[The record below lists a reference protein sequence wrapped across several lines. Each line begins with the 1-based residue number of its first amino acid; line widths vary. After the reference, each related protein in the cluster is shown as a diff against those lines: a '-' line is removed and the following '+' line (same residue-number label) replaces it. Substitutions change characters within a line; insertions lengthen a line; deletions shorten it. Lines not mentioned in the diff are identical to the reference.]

1 MGLDPD
7 ALLASVEVLMEAT
20 SRDDDLV
27 IYPPS
32 P

>member
-1 MGLDPD
+1 MDPD
-7 ALLASVEVLMEAT
+7 ALLATVEVRMTAT